1 MHAGY
6 PWLPDSQS
14 KDLAIS
20 AAASETAQ
28 AAAASPEAKA
38 DVHASGTLLA
48 TATPSKSSADS
59 PAESAWHK
67 TPILGGAERPQS
79 EVASGAVLGLAG
91 AALGAQAPYT
101 PPSAGRGSEAGVS
114 TSEPSSLSAKGVPF
128 PASTASPM
136 SKAQVT
142 SAVIIPLCD

>member
-38 DVHASGTLLA
+38 DVHASDILL
-48 TATPSKSSADS
+48 ATPSKSSADS

-101 PPSAGRGSEAGVS
+101 PPSAGRGSEGGVS